1 MIIEIDTEKLVQ
13 LELTADEFLFLSM
26 LSRDLD
32 SSDLKLI
39 VDRERLQTNGWIKLG
54 EEDECTLREKFND
67 EFSTTEDVIWHGLL
81 SHYPLKVIASGTVR
95 ILRAKDPNSK
105 ANAKAKSRYLKYIGK
120 NKQKHEHVIECLQ
133 RELLLRRK
141 GNNLGYMQQ
150 LETWINNHTW
160 EKYSDLSDGEQSKSK
175 PESSGSEGRITR
187 QL

>member
-1 MIIEIDTEKLVQ
+1 MIIEIDTEKLYDYG
-13 LELTADEFLFLSM
+13 LTADEFLFLSM

-39 VDRERLQTNGWIKLG
+39 VDRDKLQTNGWVKLG

-67 EFSTTEDVIWHGLL
+67 EFSSTEDVIWHSLL
-81 SHYPLKVIASGTVR
+81 SHYPLKVIANGAVR
-95 ILRAKDPNSK
+95 ILRAKDPGSK
-105 ANAKAKSRYLKYIGK
+105 ANAKARAKYLKYVGK
-120 NKQKHEHVIECLQ
+120 NKQKHEHVIKCLQ
-133 RELLLRRK
+133 RELQLRK
-141 GNNLGYMQQ
+141 NGNNLGFMQQ

-160 EKYSDLSDGEQSKSK
+160 EKYSDLSDGEPKSK